1 MKKVYLISEKTI
13 KTYSLVNNN
22 VDGKYIS
29 IAIQATQ
36 DIDLQTLIGE
46 ALVRKLCDMVEDDTI
61 LSDEDYKLL
70 LDEYITPYMIWKVMS
85 SIQIGLNY
93 KMVNSGVITN
103 EDSNK
108 SHLDYKNNQLLIEQY
123 NRYANSYAIKM
134 KDFLCENSAKYPEY
148 NQCVNKQHKEDVECC
163 GIYLGDV

>member
-46 ALVRKLCDMVEDDTI
+46 ALVRKLCDRGRT
-61 LSDEDYKLL
+61 LL
-70 LDEYITPYMIWKVMS
+70 VDGS
-85 SIQIGLNY
+85 
-93 KMVNSGVITN
+93 
-103 EDSNK
+103 
-108 SHLDYKNNQLLIEQY
+108 
-123 NRYANSYAIKM
+123 
-134 KDFLCENSAKYPEY
+134 
-148 NQCVNKQHKEDVECC
+148 
-163 GIYLGDV
+163 